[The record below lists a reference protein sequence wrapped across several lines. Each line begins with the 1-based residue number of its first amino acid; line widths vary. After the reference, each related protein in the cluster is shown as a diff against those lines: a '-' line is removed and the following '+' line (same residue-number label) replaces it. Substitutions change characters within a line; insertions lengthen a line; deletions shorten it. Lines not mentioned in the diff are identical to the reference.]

1 MAMNNNT
8 VVYAAAIAGTFIL
21 GAAIFA
27 LVFLTGHPM
36 APGV

>member
-1 MAMNNNT
+1 MDNNT
-8 VVYAAAIAGTFIL
+8 VLYAAAAAGTIIL

-27 LVFLTGHPM
+27 LIFLTGHPM

>member
-1 MAMNNNT
+1 MNNKT
-8 VVYAAAIAGTFIL
+8 VALAAAAAGTFIL
-21 GAAIFA
+21 GAAVFA

>member
-1 MAMNNNT
+1 MDNKT
-8 VVYAAAIAGTFIL
+8 VAYAAVAAGTLIL

>member
-1 MAMNNNT
+1 MNDKT
-8 VVYAAAIAGTFIL
+8 VMYAAAAAGTFIL
-21 GAAIFA
+21 GAAVFA